1 MGSTKKGDIDYFQKM
16 IDSEKFIILG
26 KMSSS
31 IAHEINNPIMII
43 QNLVALL
50 IDDIDSEGNM
60 KCEPS
65 SENYEN
71 LQEIINECKRIS
83 KITKSLQDFSRTSSK
98 IHQEKELE
106 PVILNVVNFMHH
118 LFVKNQV
125 QVKINAEAV
134 QTNCLVKLDQI
145 QQVFVNLLDN
155 SLFSLKKKYGTKKTL
170 REKKYIEITF
180 KNKSIGKGKDKID
193 YAVVEIYDDGIGIP
207 EKDRKHIFEP
217 FFTTKKSKEDYSI
230 ELEKNKGLGLG
241 LSFSQVILEDHNG
254 FIEFDSKENEYARF
268 SIYLPIFSKKSKD
281 QDKSANTEEIVF

>member
-43 QNLVALL
+43 QNLVALIL
-50 IDDIDSEGNM
+50 DDSDDEGNIN
-60 KCEPS
+60 CGES

-71 LQEIINECKRIS
+71 LKEIINECKRIS

-98 IHQEKELE
+98 NHQEKELE
-106 PVILNVVNFMHH
+106 TVILNVVNFMHH

-125 QVKINAEAV
+125 QVKINAEAA
-134 QTNCLVKLDQI
+134 QTKCLIRDDQI

-155 SLFSLKKKYGTKKTL
+155 SLFSLYKKYGTKKTT
-170 REKKYIEITF
+170 REKKFIEINF
-180 KNKSIGKGKDKID
+180 KNKSIGKGKEKVD

-207 EKDRKHIFEP
+207 EKDKKHIFEP
-217 FFTTKKSKEDYSI
+217 FFTTKKTKEDYFD

-254 FIEFDSKENEYARF
+254 FIEFDSKENKYARF
-268 SIYLPIFSKKSKD
+268 SIYLPIFSKKSKN
-281 QDKSANTEEIVF
+281 QDNTEEEIVF

>member
-1 MGSTKKGDIDYFQKM
+1 MGSNNKDEVYFRKM
-16 IDSEKFIILG
+16 IDSEKYIILG

-31 IAHEINNPIMII
+31 IAHEINNPVMII
-43 QNLVALL
+43 QNLVALIL
-50 IDDIDSEGNM
+50 DEIDEDGKVN
-60 KCEPS
+60 CEPS

-83 KITKSLQDFSRTSSK
+83 NITKSLQDFSRTSSK
-98 IHQEKELE
+98 KHQEKELE
-106 PVILNVVNFMHH
+106 TVILNVVNFMQH

-134 QTNCLVKLDQI
+134 QTKCLIRNDQI

-155 SLFSLKKKYGTKKTL
+155 SLSSLYKKYGTKKTP

-180 KNKSIGKGKDKID
+180 KNKSIGKGKNKID
-193 YAVVEIYDDGIGIP
+193 YAVVEFYDDGIGIP
-207 EKDRKHIFEP
+207 EEDRKHIFEP
-217 FFTTKKSKEDYSI
+217 FFTTKKSKENYFD

-254 FIEFDSKENEYARF
+254 FIEFDSKEDEYARF
-268 SIYLPIFSKKSKD
+268 SIYLPIFSDRSKD
-281 QDKSANTEEIVF
+281 QENAEEEIVF

>member
-1 MGSTKKGDIDYFQKM
+1 MGSNNKDEVYFRKM

-31 IAHEINNPIMII
+31 IAHEINNPVMII

-50 IDDIDSEGNM
+50 IDEIDKEGKIN
-60 KCEPS
+60 CQPS

-71 LQEIINECKRIS
+71 LIEIINECKRIS
-83 KITKSLQDFSRTSSK
+83 NITKSLQDFSRSSSK
-98 IHQEKELE
+98 KHQEKELE
-106 PVILNVVNFMHH
+106 TVILNVVNFMQH

-134 QTNCLVKLDQI
+134 QTKCLIRNDQI

-155 SLFSLKKKYGTKKTL
+155 SLFSLNKKFGTKKTP
-170 REKKYIEITF
+170 RKKKFIEITF
-180 KNKSIGKGKDKID
+180 KNKSIGKGKNKID
-193 YAVVEIYDDGIGIP
+193 YVVVEFYDDGIGIP

-217 FFTTKKSKEDYSI
+217 FFTTKKSKENYFD

-254 FIEFDSKENEYARF
+254 FIEFDSKEDEYARF
-268 SIYLPIFSKKSKD
+268 SIYLPIFSDKSKD
-281 QDKSANTEEIVF
+281 QENAEEEIVF

>member
-43 QNLVALL
+43 QNLVALIL
-50 IDDIDSEGNM
+50 DDIDKDGII
-60 KCEPS
+60 KCDKS

-71 LQEIINECKRIS
+71 LKEIINECKRIS
-83 KITKSLQDFSRTSSK
+83 NITKSLQDFSRTSSK
-98 IHQEKELE
+98 KHQERELE
-106 PVILNVVNFMHH
+106 TVILNVVNFMQH

-125 QVKINAEAV
+125 QVKINAEGV
-134 QTNCLVKLDQI
+134 QTKCLIRNDQI

-155 SLFSLKKKYGTKKTL
+155 SLSSLYKKYGTKKTP
-170 REKKYIEITF
+170 REKKFIEITF
-180 KNKSIGKGKDKID
+180 KNKSIGKGKKKID
-193 YAVVEIYDDGIGIP
+193 YAVVEFYDDGIGIP

-217 FFTTKKSKEDYSI
+217 FFTTKKTKEDYSD
-230 ELEKNKGLGLG
+230 EFHKNKGLGLG

-254 FIEFDSKENEYARF
+254 FIEFDSKEGEYARF
-268 SIYLPIFSKKSKD
+268 SIYLPIFSDKSKD
-281 QDKSANTEEIVF
+281 QENAEEEIVF

>member
-43 QNLVALL
+43 QNLVALIL
-50 IDDIDSEGNM
+50 DDIDKDGII
-60 KCEPS
+60 KCDKS

-71 LQEIINECKRIS
+71 LKEIINECKRIS
-83 KITKSLQDFSRTSSK
+83 NITKSLQDFSRTSSK
-98 IHQEKELE
+98 KHQEKELE
-106 PVILNVVNFMHH
+106 TVILNVVNFMQH

-125 QVKINAEAV
+125 QVKINAEGV
-134 QTNCLVKLDQI
+134 QTKCLIRNDQI

-155 SLFSLKKKYGTKKTL
+155 SLSSLYKKYGTKKTP
-170 REKKYIEITF
+170 REKKFIEITF
-180 KNKSIGKGKDKID
+180 KNKSIGKGKKKID
-193 YAVVEIYDDGIGIP
+193 YAVVEFYDDGIGIP

-217 FFTTKKSKEDYSI
+217 FFTTKKTKEDYSD
-230 ELEKNKGLGLG
+230 EFHKNKGLGLG

-254 FIEFDSKENEYARF
+254 FIEFDSKEGEYARF
-268 SIYLPIFSKKSKD
+268 SIYLPIFSNKSKD
-281 QDKSANTEEIVF
+281 QKNVEEEIVF

>member
-43 QNLVALL
+43 QNLVALIL
-50 IDDIDSEGNM
+50 DDIDKDGII
-60 KCEPS
+60 KCDKS

-71 LQEIINECKRIS
+71 LKEIINECKRIS
-83 KITKSLQDFSRTSSK
+83 NITKSLQDFSRTSSK
-98 IHQEKELE
+98 KHQERELE
-106 PVILNVVNFMHH
+106 TVILNVVNFMQH

-125 QVKINAEAV
+125 QVKINAEGV
-134 QTNCLVKLDQI
+134 QTKCLIRNDQI

-155 SLFSLKKKYGTKKTL
+155 SLSSLYKKYGTKKTP
-170 REKKYIEITF
+170 REKKFIEITF
-180 KNKSIGKGKDKID
+180 KNKSIGKGKNKID
-193 YAVVEIYDDGIGIP
+193 YAVVEFYDDGIGIP

-217 FFTTKKSKEDYSI
+217 FFTTKKTKEDYSD
-230 ELEKNKGLGLG
+230 EFHKNKGLGLG

-254 FIEFDSKENEYARF
+254 FIEFDSKEGEYARF
-268 SIYLPIFSKKSKD
+268 SIYLPIFSNKSKD
-281 QDKSANTEEIVF
+281 QKNVEEEIVF